1 MSNYISYM
9 TELRNYAQMNTFTVQ
24 GRVLNAEEVE
34 GKYGNFLSVTVITTG
49 ETDGQ
54 EFTVKFNDSGS
65 ILGLQKAG
73 WLPSGRMV
81 TVTGHIASIR
91 ETYEKDGQINLLKR
105 PEVKLTSVIIPDGA
119 LGPMPKEK
127 MPNTVNQVVSQAP
140 VDKTPKYQEA
150 SNF

>member
-1 MSNYISYM
+1 M

-24 GRVLNAEEVE
+24 GRVLNAEVVL
-34 GKYGNFLSVTVITTG
+34 GQYGDFLAVTVITTG

-91 ETYEKDGQINLLKR
+91 ETYEKDGNINLLKR
-105 PEVKLTSVIIPDGA
+105 PELKLTSVIIPDGA
-119 LGPMPKEK
+119 LGPMPKDK
-127 MPNTVNQVVSQAP
+127 MPTTVNQVVSQAP
-140 VDKTPKYQEA
+140 VDAAPKYQEA
-150 SNF
+150 TNF